1 MAVDNSKNT
10 NAGEYVIEGY
20 DIASLTNT
28 FILQHSGALMST
40 DIRGY
45 FELQPQDIEIDTA
58 TFLSTAGGLLTARVE
73 IKQASGRIVLT
84 CTCLAPKKKLCEHQV
99 QVLYNLVNRDEL
111 KAFFDTA
118 QRYAAIRQIAREY
131 GLESENDLDAHFMV
145 EYSNKTLQVKPRKP
159 ELLPVTKQSLIYLN
173 EHLIPKLGVPL
184 PPAPVQKE
192 NTKMVVVLGQQRFYD
207 HLNIELIE
215 AEVTK
220 GGKLKNPL
228 TSLNPLDLV
237 WNIEK
242 GEELKF
248 FTGISRFQNNYNANK
263 SAADT
268 EALKAIVSNPLQME
282 TYYHDTSASAS
293 IKATSIKPIA
303 LSTLVP
309 DIRVSVFLK
318 DGYYEISGQLVIQDK
333 GYDLHSLHVKFGY
346 FIHLLQTF
354 YLLSD
359 TNLLR
364 VIEFFKQHHN
374 RILIHQSKF
383 EEFRENILAKL
394 EHKVQIS
401 YAYLKPATKKQM
413 VQHGFNQPI
422 EPIIYL
428 SDSEDWVLLTPVM
441 KYGDMEIPVL
451 SKKQVYATDLQGKAF
466 TIPRNEEAEL
476 QLIMRIIEQHPYF
489 MEQYEQDS
497 GLEHHCFWLH
507 RSRFMEEGWFLDAFE
522 GWKKH
527 NIAVLGFN
535 ELKGNTLNPNKAK
548 VSVIVRSGVD
558 WFDTHLD
565 VYYGK
570 HKVSLKYLQKAIRNN
585 SKYVQLGDGTQGILP
600 AEWLEKFAAYFSAGE
615 VTDDTIRTPK
625 VNFTSIAELYE
636 QEVLDPEVKEQLA
649 YYQAKLEQFESIEKV
664 NVPAGLQASLRDYQK
679 QGLNWLN
686 FLDDFNFGGILAD
699 DMGLGKTVQIIAF
712 ILLQRQKVEHNTNLI
727 VVPTTLIFNWQDEL
741 RKFAPSIRVKTL
753 YGAERLKG
761 TRELD
766 EYEVVLTSY
775 GTLLSD
781 VRYLKEYYFNYIFLD
796 ESQAIKNP
804 ESQRYKAVRLLQS
817 RNKIALTGTPIEN
830 NTFDIYSQLSFAC
843 PGLLGSK
850 QQFKEQYSMPID
862 KFKDGKRARALQKKI
877 SPFILRRTK
886 EQVATEL
893 PDKTE
898 MLIYC
903 EMGEK
908 QRKVYNAYA
917 KEYRDFLL
925 QKPEDELSRH
935 SMHVLQ
941 GLTRLRQIC
950 NSPALLADDTFY
962 GGESAKIEVLMEQIE
977 SKAPNHKI
985 LVFSQFVGML
995 ELIKEE
1001 LESRGIAYEYLTGQT
1016 RNRAG
1021 KVESFQNNAEVRV
1034 FLISLKAGGTGLN
1047 LTEADYVYMVDPWW
1061 NPAVENQAIDRTHRI
1076 GQKRNVVAVRLICPE
1091 TIEDKMIQ
1099 LQATKME
1106 LAQDLIKTD
1115 TAVLKNL
1122 SKAQLLD
1129 LFS

>member
-1 MAVDNSKNT
+1 MTLDTGKRSIN
-10 NAGEYVIEGY
+10 EFVIEGY
-20 DIASLTNT
+20 TLPGITNT
-28 FILQHSGALMST
+28 YILQHSGALMST

-45 FELQPQDIEIDTA
+45 FDLQPQEIDIDTA
-58 TFLSTAGGLLTARVE
+58 TFLSSVGSLVAARVE
-73 IKQASGRIVLT
+73 VRQVANEVVLA
-84 CTCLAPKKKLCEHQV
+84 CTCGAPKKKLCEHQV
-99 QVLYNLVNRDEL
+99 QVLYNLINRDEL
-111 KAFFDTA
+111 KAFFDNSL
-118 QRYAAIRQIAREY
+118 RYYQMREVAKEY
-131 GLESENDLDAHFMV
+131 GLEQESNLDAHFLL
-145 EYSNKTLQVKPRKP
+145 EYSNKTLQVKPRQK
-159 ELLPVTKQSLIYLN
+159 ELLPVTKKSLLYIN

-192 NTKMVVVLGQQRFYD
+192 NTKLVLVLGQHRFYD
-207 HLNIELIE
+207 HLNIELVE

-220 GGKLKNPL
+220 NGKLKNPL
-228 TSLNPLDLV
+228 ESINPLDLI

-242 GEELKF
+242 QEELKF
-248 FTGISRFQNNYNANK
+248 FTGISRFQNNFNTSK
-263 SAADT
+263 SATDT
-268 EALKAIVSNPLQME
+268 EALKAIVKNPLGLDV
-282 TYYHDTSASAS
+282 YYHDTKASANIKTSS
-293 IKATSIKPIA
+293 IKAIA
-303 LSTLVP
+303 FSNLVP
-309 DIRVSVFLK
+309 DIRVSVYLK
-318 DGYYEISGQLVIQDK
+318 DHYYEISGQLMIDGK
-333 GYDLHSLHVKFGY
+333 GYDLHSLNIKYGY

-359 TNLLR
+359 TNLLH
-364 VIEFFKQHHN
+364 VIEFFRQHHN

-383 EEFRENILAKL
+383 EEFRENVLARL
-394 EHKVQIS
+394 EHKVHIS
-401 YAYLKPATKKQM
+401 YAYLKPATQKQLK
-413 VQHGFNQPI
+413 QYGFDQPI
-422 EPIIYL
+422 EPFIYL
-428 SDSEDWVLLTPVM
+428 SDSEDWVLITPVM
-441 KYGDMEIPVL
+441 KYGDVEVPVMTR
-451 SKKQVYATDLQGKAF
+451 KQIYATDLQGKPFSIA
-466 TIPRNEEAEL
+466 RNEEAEL
-476 QLIMRIIEQHPYF
+476 QLTTLVMQQHPYF
-489 MEQYEQDS
+489 SEQLHND
-497 GLEHHCFWLH
+497 CFYLH
-507 RSRFMEEGWFLDAFE
+507 RTRFLEEGWFLDAFDE
-522 GWKKH
+522 LKKH
-527 NIAVLGFN
+527 NITILGFN
-535 ELKGNTLNPNKAK
+535 ELKGNALNPHKAK
-548 VSVIVRSGVD
+548 VSVIVNSGVD
-558 WFDTHLD
+558 WFDTHLE

-570 HKVSLKYLQKAIRNN
+570 QKVSLKYLQKAVRNK
-585 SKYVQLGDGTQGILP
+585 SRYVQLGDGTQGILP
-600 AEWLEKFAAYFSAGE
+600 AEWIEKFAGYFSAGE
-615 VTDDTIRTPK
+615 VVEETIRTPK
-625 VNFTSIAELYE
+625 VNFASIEELYE
-636 QEVLDPEVKEQLA
+636 QEVLSQEVKEQLA
-649 YYQAKLEQFESIEKV
+649 YYKTKIEHFESIEKV
-664 NVPAGLQASLRDYQK
+664 DVPAGLQAQLREYQH

-699 DMGLGKTVQIIAF
+699 DMGLGKTLQIIAF
-712 ILLQRQKVEHNTNLI
+712 ILTQRQKVEHNTNLV

-741 RKFAPSIRVKTL
+741 QKFAPSIRIKTL
-753 YGAERLKG
+753 YGTDRLKSI
-761 TRELD
+761 RELD

-830 NTFDIYSQLSFAC
+830 NTFDIYGQLSFAC

-862 KFKDGKRARALQKKI
+862 KFKDGRRARALQKKI

-886 EQVATEL
+886 EQVAPEL

-962 GGESAKIEVLMEQIE
+962 GGDSAKIEVLMEQIE

-1001 LESRGIAYEYLTGQT
+1001 LEGRGIAYEYLTGQT

-1021 KVESFQNNAEVRV
+1021 KVEAFQNNEEVRV

-1047 LTEADYVYMVDPWW
+1047 LTEADYVYVIDPWW

-1091 TIEDKMIQ
+1091 TIEDKMMV
-1099 LQATKME
+1099 LQAAKKE
-1106 LAQDLIKTD
+1106 LAQDLVKTD

-1122 SKAQLLD
+1122 SKAELLD